1 MFSKVY
7 GGSGRFAKY
16 PASKVASVNLNTVS
30 VTVPPDA
37 ANPFSSFQLFPQEW
51 KTLVE
56 VNYVKPYL
64 HSSLL

>member
-37 ANPFSSFQLFPQEW
+37 ANPINSFQVIPQEW
-51 KTLVE
+51 ETLVE